1 MSMNKSIQCLFLDG
15 FGPITHQSCAKFTKA
30 KTIKERY
37 IFENGLNFEKS
48 NVEQ

>member
-1 MSMNKSIQCLFLDG
+1 MSMNKSIQCLFWDG

-48 NVEQ
+48 NVVQ